1 MMSPYLLQRMSQ
13 GVRFLI
19 VFLFVTTV
27 SPAVPM
33 TAPQSSPQQQDG
45 YRGAS
50 QDVQN
55 DTRVCCG
62 AVLPDSARI
71 SERILALPG
80 LRNVGR
86 VSPAV
91 YRGAQPSSEGYTT
104 LKMMG
109 IRTVINIRKKTEKDA
124 VGNAGLEYVEIPVNS
139 FGSLDNDTIK
149 KIISVMTDSSK
160 QPVFI
165 HCRRGKDRTGAVIA
179 AYRMEVDGW
188 SFEQAVEEMQAFGFS
203 RLYYNLKK
211 AVRRYAQ
218 DLQNQ

>member
-1 MMSPYLLQRMSQ
+1 MMSPYFLQLMSQ

-19 VFLFVTTV
+19 VFLFVATV
-27 SPAVPM
+27 SPAAPT
-33 TAPQSSPQQQDG
+33 TAFQSSPQQQ
-45 YRGAS
+45 GAS
-50 QDVQN
+50 QDVRN

-62 AVLPDSARI
+62 AVLPESARI

-86 VSPAV
+86 VSPTV
-91 YRGAQPSSEGYTT
+91 YRGAQPSAEGYAT

-109 IRTVINIRKKTEKDA
+109 IRTVINIRKKSGKDA
-124 VGNAGLEYVEIPVNS
+124 VENAGLESVEIPVNS

-149 KIISVMTDSSK
+149 KIITVIADPSK

-165 HCRRGKDRTGAVIA
+165 HCRRGKDRTGAVVA

-188 SFEQAVEEMQAFGFS
+188 SFEQAEEEMQAFGFS